1 VVNDALPPF
10 LEAVL
15 RGLGVLPAGPVTAPV
30 LPDVD
35 PCPPV
40 AWRPEAPDDEP
51 PF

>member
-1 VVNDALPPF
+1 MDDALPPF

-15 RGLGVLPAGPVTAPV
+15 RGLGVLPKGPVPAPV

-35 PCPPV
+35 PAPP
-40 AWRPEAPDDEP
+40 AWRPDAPGDEP